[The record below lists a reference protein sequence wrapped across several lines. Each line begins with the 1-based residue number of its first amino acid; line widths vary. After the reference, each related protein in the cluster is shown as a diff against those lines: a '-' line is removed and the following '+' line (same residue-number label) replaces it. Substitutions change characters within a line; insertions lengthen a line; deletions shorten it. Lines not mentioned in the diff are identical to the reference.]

1 MKKVIIS
8 ISVILIIIV
17 LAVIIIGTN
26 ISRRALPDYSQP
38 FRIKNLQDTV
48 RIYRDSF
55 AMAHVYAKNNADLY
69 RVTGYLA
76 AQDRL
81 WQMDLLRHVTTGT
94 LSEIFGKDLLDADI
108 LMRSLRIPEKSKM
121 LYEQSSPE
129 LKEAFEAYSE
139 GVNQYMEDYKKKLPF
154 EFTLLGYKPEPWKP
168 EHSFNLVGYMAWDL
182 NGCWIA
188 EIVLHKI
195 KNKLGNDKVLELV
208 PNFDSTQSVVF
219 PKILGNKDVDWGTR
233 LIAANLKIQEL
244 GLSIFH
250 GSNNWAV
257 NSDHSTN
264 GKPILANDMHL
275 GFNAPGVWY
284 QIHQVVDGKLN
295 VTGVMLPGQPFII
308 SGHNEAI
315 AWGMTNVMN
324 DDIDFYKEEVNPADS
339 NQYMFNGSYRPMLV
353 RKEKIKIKGGDEIEK
368 TLRFTHRGPIISS
381 IKGIKD
387 EQISMHWLGNEWS
400 NEIRT
405 VYLLNRANNWT
416 DFKNALT
423 SFISVSQNVVYAD
436 TAGNIGLYCSAGVPK
451 RKGPAWEVLPGT
463 TDEYDWKG
471 LVPFDSLPHYYN
483 PAAGIAVS
491 ANNKTAPADYPYY
504 ISSWYDLPFRY
515 NRIKEMLLQTNKHS
529 VETFKAI
536 QTDFHSE
543 NVKYYLPKLVD
554 IIKAN
559 KLNPLE
565 ENCFQLLNKWD
576 MSMDEDKVA
585 PTVYETFFMNF
596 FENVFADE
604 LDDPLF
610 KELITD
616 KILVRNAIYRIWT
629 LGSSSFLDDIK
640 TTGVQE
646 NLNDIIWK
654 SYQNAISE
662 LSQKYGSNSDNWT
675 WGNIH
680 QVTISHPM
688 RKKWILNKFFHLN
701 KGPYPIGGSFHTVE
715 PFSYKYQNPFEVT
728 AGASQRH
735 IYVTGNWDD
744 SWTVIPTGNSG
755 IPASPYYCDQ
765 TNLYMNKKYKHDWFS
780 RQAVERNAKY
790 KLVIV
795 P

>member
-8 ISVILIIIV
+8 VTVILLIIV
-17 LAVIIIGTN
+17 LAVFIIGTN
-26 ISRRALPDYSQP
+26 ISRRALPDYSQS
-38 FRIKNLQDTV
+38 FKIKNLKDTV
-48 RIYRDSF
+48 RVFRDSF
-55 AMAHVYAKNNADLY
+55 AMPHIYAKNTADLY
-69 RVTGYLA
+69 RATGYLV

-94 LSEIFGKDLLDADI
+94 LSEIFGEDLLDADI
-108 LMRSLRIPEKSKM
+108 LMRSLRIPEKSKK

-129 LKEAFEAYSE
+129 IKAAFEAYSE
-139 GVNQYMEDYKKKLPF
+139 GINQYMEDYKKKLPF

-208 PNFDSTQSVVF
+208 PTFDSAQSVVF
-219 PKILGNKDVDWGTR
+219 PGNLGSRDADWGTK
-233 LIAANLKIQEL
+233 LISANLKIQEL

-257 NSDHSTN
+257 NSEHSQN

-284 QIHQVVDGKLN
+284 QIHQVVDGELN
-295 VTGVMLPGQPFII
+295 VTGAMLPGQPFII
-308 SGHNEAI
+308 SGHNDAI

-324 DDIDFYKEEVNPADS
+324 DDIDFYKEEINPADS
-339 NQYMFNGSYRPMLV
+339 NQYMFNGSYKPMIV
-353 RKEKIKIKGGDEIEK
+353 RKEKIKIKGKDPIEK
-368 TLRFTHRGPIISS
+368 TFRFTHRGPIVST
-381 IKGIKD
+381 IKGIKE

-405 VYLLNRANNWT
+405 VYLLNRAKNWN

-436 TAGNIGLYCSAGVPK
+436 TAGNIGLYCSAGVPR

-463 TDEYDWKG
+463 TDEFDWKG
-471 LVPFDSLPHYYN
+471 LVPFDSLPNYYN
-483 PAAGIAVS
+483 PANGIAVS

-515 NRIKEMLLQTNKHS
+515 NRIKNMLEQTDKHT
-529 VETFKAI
+529 VATFKAI
-536 QTDFHSE
+536 QTDFESE
-543 NVKYYLPKLVD
+543 NVRFYLPKLIEVLID
-554 IIKAN
+554 R
-559 KLNPLE
+559 KLNAPE
-565 ENCFQLLNKWD
+565 ENGLQLLQNWD
-576 MSMDEDKVA
+576 MKMDAEQTA
-585 PTVYETFFMNF
+585 PSVYETFFMHF
-596 FENVFADE
+596 FENVYADD
-604 LDDPLF
+604 LDENIF
-610 KELITD
+610 KELLTD

-629 LGSSSFLDDIK
+629 LEKSEFLDDLK
-640 TTGVQE
+640 TKKVKE
-646 NLNDIIWK
+646 KLSDIIWI
-654 SYQNAISE
+654 SYQEAIAE
-662 LSQKYGSNSDNWT
+662 LSQKYGKNTQDWE
-675 WGNIH
+675 WGKMH
-680 QVTISHPM
+680 QLTISHPM
-688 RKKWILNKFFHLN
+688 GKKWILNKFFHLN
-701 KGPYPIGGSFHTVE
+701 KGPFKIGGSYHTVE
-715 PFSYKYQNPFEVT
+715 PYSYKYPNPFEVT

-735 IYVTGNWDD
+735 IYTAGNWDE
-744 SWTVIPTGNSG
+744 SWTVIPTGISG

-765 TNLYMNKKYKHDWFS
+765 TELYIHKKYKRDWFS
-780 RQAVERNAKY
+780 RDAVEKNAKY
-790 KLVIV
+790 RLVIV